1 MGDTPLALGT
11 LTSNLGDTPLTSNR
25 KACGSLRTRQRT
37 PYRVR
42 CQAEERKKREQLQA
56 LREEY
61 EAQQQKRENER
72 LALLKKQTE
81 LRARKKAE
89 NDRLNHLREKNIA
102 KRHKAWRARADAEI
116 QHIIDEQEAEEER
129 LAEAIQAA
137 RQKKKDREG
146 AIRQEK
152 MDKQT
157 RQEELDMSRQGGLDL
172 GKHRGMMDGVP
183 ESQRKYIQDGAGID
197 IPIGIFESNWASSWL
212 LNKLTEML
220 VQEVMGYHAKVDPR
234 MGANGASCFYA
245 LPGCMDFDN
254 KIVAEKQCGINE
266 TTLHISVDSWVGS
279 YASAMDQFNK
289 EFPRIASVDLGS
301 MGYAGEESMY
311 VSQAILNDAYGD
323 SGLALDFYK
332 SYNTTHHNP
341 RRLTC

>member
-1 MGDTPLALGT
+1 MFGVFVF
-11 LTSNLGDTPLTSNR
+11 
-25 KACGSLRTRQRT
+25 SLF
-37 PYRVR
+37 
-42 CQAEERKKREQLQA
+42 
-56 LREEY
+56 
-61 EAQQQKRENER
+61 
-72 LALLKKQTE
+72 
-81 LRARKKAE
+81 
-89 NDRLNHLREKNIA
+89 
-102 KRHKAWRARADAEI
+102 
-116 QHIIDEQEAEEER
+116 
-129 LAEAIQAA
+129 
-137 RQKKKDREG
+137 
-146 AIRQEK
+146 
-152 MDKQT
+152 
-157 RQEELDMSRQGGLDL
+157 
-172 GKHRGMMDGVP
+172 
-183 ESQRKYIQDGAGID
+183 QDGAGID

-332 SYNTTHHNP
+332 SCFADGSGLKYETGLCLHAETI
-341 RRLTC
+341 